1 MSSEIGLETLDPKRV
16 KESLRR
22 LGAARSK
29 TFGTNGH
36 RFFLNPPL
44 AEADVLGFEQRHH
57 IRLPVD
63 YRGFL
68 TAIARCTFSI
78 QTSFVRDKIED
89 SILRPSRSKAS

>member
-68 TAIARCTFSI
+68 TAIGNGGAGPF
-78 QTSFVRDKIED
+78 
-89 SILRPSRSKAS
+89 